1 MRSNAATETGAPGR
15 TPLAIGRRSAK
26 ASTAALVTV
35 LVAALIILNGLPF
48 FWGVLTSLKG
58 QQDLFRYPPVFF
70 DFEPTLENYRRV
82 AATGFLSNM
91 GTSFIYSCVAV
102 ASVLLIGL
110 PAAYAFD
117 RYRFPLRQPLFLL
130 IIASIPL
137 SIGAAALL
145 IPTYIYFVRLGL
157 TNTPFVLPMIYAAHQ
172 LPMTIWILKG
182 AVEGIPRELDEAAI
196 VDGVSRV
203 GVLWHVVLPLSR
215 PALAAASI
223 LAFVGSWNEFV
234 AGSVMVDSP
243 GLKPV
248 QPLVYSF
255 IGFFGREWG
264 ALTASATLAML
275 PILVIFVLF
284 GRQFVAGLTK
294 GAVKG

>member
-1 MRSNAATETGAPGR
+1 MQTQTGR
-15 TPLAIGRRSAK
+15 TADVARRISAHRK
-26 ASTAALVTV
+26 VATVSTQTLVVALVI
-35 LVAALIILNGLPF
+35 LLIVLNGLPF
-48 FWGVLTSLKG
+48 VWGVLTSLKSE
-58 QQDLFRYPPVFF
+58 QDLFHFPPVFF
-70 DFEPTLENYRRV
+70 DFEPTLESYRRV
-82 AATGFLSNM
+82 AATGFLGNM
-91 GTSFIYSCVAV
+91 LTSFIYCVVAV
-102 ASVLLIGL
+102 AAVLVIGL

-117 RYRFPLRQPLFLL
+117 RYDFPLRRPLFLL

-157 TNTPFVLPMIYAAHQ
+157 TNTPYVLPLIYAAHQ

-182 AVEGIPRELDEAAI
+182 AVESIPRELDEAAI
-196 VDGVSRV
+196 VDGISKV
-203 GVLWHVVLPLSR
+203 GLLWRVVLPLSR

-223 LAFVGSWNEFV
+223 LAFVGTWNEFV

-243 GLKPV
+243 GLKPI

-264 ALTASATLAML
+264 PLTASATLAML
-275 PILVIFVLF
+275 PILFIFVLF

>member
-1 MRSNAATETGAPGR
+1 M
-15 TPLAIGRRSAK
+15 AIGAK
-26 ASTAALVTV
+26 ATSPTARPVPASAPKRHASAPTQAVILV
-35 LVAALIILNGLPF
+35 LVLALIVLNCLPF
-48 FWGVLTSLKG
+48 VWGVLTSLKAE
-58 QQDLFRYPPVFF
+58 QDLFRFPPVFF
-70 DFEPTLENYRRV
+70 DFAPTLENYRRV
-82 AATGFLSNM
+82 VATGFLGNM
-91 GTSFIYSCVAV
+91 ATSFAYCFVAV
-102 ASVLLIGL
+102 VIVLVIGL

-117 RYRFPLRQPLFLL
+117 RYDFPLRQPLFLL
-130 IIASIPL
+130 VIASIPL

-145 IPTYIYFVRLGL
+145 IPTYVYFVRLGL
-157 TNTPFVLPMIYAAHQ
+157 TNTPFVLPLIYAAHQ
-172 LPMTIWILKG
+172 LPMAIWILKG
-182 AVEGIPRELDEAAI
+182 AIEAIPRELDEAAI
-196 VDGVSRV
+196 VDGVGRV
-203 GVLWHVVLPLSR
+203 GIFTHVVVPLSR

-243 GLKPV
+243 GLKPI

-264 ALTASATLAML
+264 PLTASATLAML

-284 GRQFVAGLTK
+284 GHHFVAGLTK

>member
-1 MRSNAATETGAPGR
+1 MQAR
-15 TPLAIGRRSAK
+15 TDRIASTPPRASVARRSATI
-26 ASTAALVTV
+26 STQTLVVALVLLLV
-35 LVAALIILNGLPF
+35 LLNGLPF
-48 FWGVLTSLKG
+48 VWGVLTSLKSE
-58 QQDLFRYPPVFF
+58 QDLFRFPPAFF
-70 DFEPTLENYRRV
+70 DFAPTLDNYRRV
-82 AATGFLSNM
+82 AATGFVGNM
-91 GTSFIYSCVAV
+91 VTSMTYCLVSVAV
-102 ASVLLIGL
+102 VLVIGL

-182 AVEGIPRELDEAAI
+182 AVESVPRELDEAAI

-215 PALAAASI
+215 PAVAAASI

-264 ALTASATLAML
+264 PLTASATLAML
-275 PILVIFVLF
+275 PILLIFVLF
-284 GRQFVAGLTK
+284 GKQFVAGLTN

>member
-1 MRSNAATETGAPGR
+1 MQPDAPR
-15 TPLAIGRRSAK
+15 TFAPAPRVSVARRSATL
-26 ASTAALVTV
+26 STQTLVLALVV
-35 LVAALIILNGLPF
+35 LLIVLNGLPF
-48 FWGVLTSLKG
+48 VWGVLTSMKSE
-58 QQDLFRYPPVFF
+58 QDLFRFPPAFF
-70 DFEPTLENYRRV
+70 DFEPTLDNYRRV
-82 AATGFLSNM
+82 AATGFLGNM
-91 GTSFIYSCVAV
+91 LTSFAYCIVAV
-102 ASVLLIGL
+102 FFVLAIGL

-117 RYRFPLRQPLFLL
+117 RYQFPLRQPLFLL
-130 IIASIPL
+130 IVASIPL

-157 TNTPFVLPMIYAAHQ
+157 TNTFFVLPMIYAAHQ

-182 AVEGIPRELDEAAI
+182 AIESIPRELDEAAI
-196 VDGVSRV
+196 VDGVSRL
-203 GVLWHVVLPLSR
+203 GVLRHVVLPLSR

-243 GLKPV
+243 GLKPI

-264 ALTASATLAML
+264 PLTASATLAML
-275 PILVIFVLF
+275 PILLIFILF